1 MQLLRIL
8 GALAILCIAGA
19 LFFVLW
25 RARAI
30 KRRHLR
36 VLAAQPSQ
44 ASLDEL
50 GLAGPRLFQSD
61 AALYHGTRFA
71 DGAAFLGPALRAP
84 CVGELFCGE
93 RALFLRREPGAP
105 LSSQQPFLCWPLS
118 SVEEASLH
126 RGYAPL
132 AGKELPLL
140 RLRWRSGGEQLLSEL
155 SLRGGME
162 QLEKLR
168 REIHLRQNR
177 GEALVQLGKLLQKE
191 PW

>member
-19 LFFVLW
+19 LFFVLR

-36 VLAAQPSQ
+36 VLQ
-44 ASLDEL
+44 ARLPSLDEL
-50 GLAGPRLFQSD
+50 GAQGPRLFQSE

-105 LSSQQPFLCWPLS
+105 LLEQQPLLCWPLAS
-118 SVEEASLH
+118 IEEASLH

-140 RLRWRSGGEQLLSEL
+140 RLRWRQGGELLQSEL

-168 REIHLRQNR
+168 REIHLRQSR
-177 GEALVQLGKLLQKE
+177 GEALVQLGRLLQKE
-191 PW
+191 PP